1 MLGSFK
7 KRKKRNTG
15 SISPGPSC
23 ANIYYNQEEDLFDG
37 GLNRVGDACFSTSL
51 KNMVDGAMIG
61 AYERG
66 RLGWRWG
73 LSLMN
78 SCRRQFQAES

>member
-7 KRKKRNTG
+7 KKKKRNTG
-15 SISPGPSC
+15 SLSPGPSC
-23 ANIYYNQEEDLFDG
+23 ANIYCNQEEDLFDG
-37 GLNRVGDACFSTSL
+37 GLNREGDACFSTSF

-66 RLGWRWG
+66 RLGLEVG
-73 LSLMN
+73 VEFDEFL
-78 SCRRQFQAES
+78 QEVIPG